1 MEIQIFIKDTTTTL
15 MRVNKNL
22 QISEFKKLLNMKSL
36 VGSDKNSYG
45 LIYKS
50 NLLKDNQTIEECGI
64 NELSTIFL
72 VHYGNKYCIDCL
84 VK

>member
-1 MEIQIFIKDTTTTL
+1 MEIQIFIKDTKTTL
-15 MRVNKNL
+15 IRINKNIH
-22 QISEFKKLLNMKSL
+22 ISELKKILNKKSL

-45 LIYKS
+45 LIYSS
-50 NLLKDNQTIEECGI
+50 NLLKDNQTIEESGI
-64 NELSTIFL
+64 HDLSTIFL